1 MHKPQSTKPT
11 INVSV
16 ETGRNAAASNRG
28 QDVSAPRLVY
38 VLTIALGLVTTA
50 AILGWMMMLA
60 RRGIDFSDEG
70 YHLNFIANPGIYS
83 ASVTQFGFFYHPL
96 FELVSENL
104 ERLRQCNACL
114 TLLLVSTL
122 AFLLVLPERDNQ
134 GKGRR
139 FERVAISII
148 IGSTAVNFFSVSLTP
163 NYNSMTLHAV
173 LVASIGMMLVRN
185 CDKQATLIY
194 WYLGWCLIAFGGA
207 IAFLSKPTSAVALA
221 VLAGAFLLAI
231 RKLDLQGLIIA
242 SAVTLLLIVGFAIG
256 VDGSLKAFH
265 QRLSDGLL
273 IMQSL
278 QSPYHERILRL
289 DDFTLTVRDNR
300 VFIALIVISA
310 LATAMAVTKRPAV
323 LAIALALP
331 IVIFLVDLGLALGVS
346 SIPISQIAVDP
357 KVMLAIPL
365 GSLVA
370 WIVVLG
376 REMSWSGFCTAAAS
390 SVCLL
395 LMPYV
400 FAIGSGNNYWALGGM
415 VAFFWALAALPW
427 LKSIGARSGS
437 MLHLLPVAALSQLI
451 AFMSLYAAS
460 ERPFR
465 QPIPLRQNHEAVSVR
480 GSTLLLGPNYAAYFQ
495 DLQQISNDAG
505 FTAGT
510 PIIDLTGT
518 SAASLFA
525 MRAKAIGQPWLI
537 GGYPGSEALAV
548 LSLRKVP
555 CRDIK
560 AAWLL
565 AEPEGP
571 RRLPDGVLKQLNLDI
586 DRDYVAVG
594 QTWTPA
600 KSSGY
605 DNPRLQVLM
614 KPRGHAFPDAP
625 LVCAA
630 EPR

>member
-1 MHKPQSTKPT
+1 MHDPQSAKPT
-11 INVSV
+11 TNVSV
-16 ETGRNAAASNRG
+16 ETGRDAFACNRG

-50 AILGWMMMLA
+50 AILGWILMLA
-60 RRGIDFSDEG
+60 GRGIDFSDEG

-83 ASVTQFGFFYHPL
+83 ASVTQFGFFYHQL

-104 ERLRQCNACL
+104 ERLRQSSVCL

-122 AFLLVLPERDNQ
+122 AFLLVSREQDQ
-134 GKGRR
+134 ATGAR
-139 FERVAISII
+139 FERVAVSII
-148 IGSTAVNFFSVSLTP
+148 IGSTAVNFFSESLTP
-163 NYNSMTLHAV
+163 NYNSMTLHAL
-173 LVASIGMMLVRN
+173 LVASIGMMLVGN
-185 CDKQATLIY
+185 SDKRTPRIS
-194 WYLGWCLIAFGGA
+194 WYLGWCSIAVGGT

-221 VLAGAFLLAI
+221 ALTGAFLLAI
-231 RKLDLQGLIIA
+231 RKLDLKGVTITI
-242 SAVTLLLIVGFAIG
+242 AVTLLLIVGFAIG
-256 VDGSLKAFH
+256 VDGSLKTFY

-278 QSPYHERILRL
+278 QSPYHDRILRL
-289 DDFTLTVRDNR
+289 DDFTLSVRDYR

-310 LATAMAVTKRPAV
+310 FATAMAASKRPIV
-323 LAIALALP
+323 QAIALVLP
-331 IVIFLVDLGLALGVS
+331 TVIFLVELAVALGAS
-346 SIPISQIAVDP
+346 PIPISQIAVDP

-365 GSLVA
+365 ASFVA
-370 WIVVLG
+370 WVVVLR
-376 REMSWSGFCTAAAS
+376 REMSWSSFGTAAS
-390 SVCLL
+390 CSICLL
-395 LMPYV
+395 AMPYV
-400 FAIGSGNNYWALGGM
+400 FAIGSGVNYWILGGM

-427 LKSIGARSGS
+427 LKSIAPRSGS
-437 MLHLLPVAALSQLI
+437 PLHLLPVAALSQLI
-451 AFMSLYAAS
+451 GFMSLYAHS
-460 ERPFR
+460 ETPYR
-465 QPIPLRQNHEAVSVR
+465 QPIPLLLNREAVSVR
-480 GSTLLLGPNYAAYFQ
+480 GSTLLLGPNYGAYFQ
-495 DLQQISNDAG
+495 DLQRISNAAG

-555 CRDIK
+555 CRDLK

-565 AEPEGP
+565 AEPDGP
-571 RRLPDGVLKQLNLDI
+571 RRLPDGVLKQLNLDM

-600 KSSGY
+600 NSSGY

-614 KPRGHAFPDAP
+614 KPRDHASLGTPF
-625 LVCAA
+625 VCAL
-630 EPR
+630 ESR